1 MLVRP
6 HFLALLA
13 ETMANAGQTTPA
25 LSAVDEAIELVHRN
39 NEGYYLAELYRLR
52 GELLFA
58 GGAEQAAASLK
69 QSIEIAERQQAQSW
83 CLRTAMSL
91 VRLYGDDKSREF
103 LLSVYNNFTEGF
115 DTPDLLDAKQLLKE

>member
-1 MLVRP
+1 VLVGP

-52 GELLFA
+52 GEFLFA

-69 QSIEIAERQQAQSW
+69 QSIEIAERQAQSW